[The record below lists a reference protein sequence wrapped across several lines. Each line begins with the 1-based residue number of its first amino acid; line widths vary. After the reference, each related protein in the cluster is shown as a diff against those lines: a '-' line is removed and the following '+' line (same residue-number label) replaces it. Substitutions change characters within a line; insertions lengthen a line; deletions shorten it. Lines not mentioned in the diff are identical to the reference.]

1 MYKLPRKKLLGQDA
15 IPTTSL
21 ADMMFL
27 LLIFFIMTTTLTR
40 VTGIVTDMPSGSKTR
55 QAQAEKNPTLG
66 LHNGQLTLDDKP
78 MTIEEA
84 ERYLKG
90 LHLPQRS
97 DEARVVVL
105 SATGNENYQ
114 FYFRAL
120 SMIQACG
127 GIVAIESVEG
137 GK

>member
-1 MYKLPRKKLLGQDA
+1 
-15 IPTTSL
+15 
-21 ADMMFL
+21 
-27 LLIFFIMTTTLTR
+27 MTT
-40 VTGIVTDMPSGSKTR
+40 
-55 QAQAEKNPTLG
+55 
-66 LHNGQLTLDDKP
+66 
-78 MTIEEA
+78 EEA

-90 LHLPQRS
+90 LHLQQRS
-97 DEARVVVL
+97 DDARVVIL
-105 SATGNENYQ
+105 SATGSENYQ